1 MKQFCIL
8 VVVLL
13 VSGIASAVQADNF
26 GISGEELARRVYDRD
41 DGNDTG
47 GRMEMILKSD
57 SGKETVREME
67 VYIKDYGKLQ
77 KRLVRFVSPAS
88 IKGTG
93 LLSYELENGETEQFL
108 YLPALRRVRRV
119 AGEQKDRNFANS
131 DFTYEDLEGRRDVE
145 LDTHRVIGRDKLL
158 GYNCLKLESVPLDP
172 KKSEYSKR
180 ITWVMGDTYLILRV
194 DFYDKK
200 DVLSKRLSVEKIEE
214 IQNIWTHRKSV
225 MTDLQ
230 SNHQTTLKLLNI
242 SYNSGV
248 DDGIFSK
255 RYLEKQ

>member
-1 MKQFCIL
+1 MKKYFISVITLFVIGL
-8 VVVLL
+8 V
-13 VSGIASAVQADNF
+13 APVQAEDF
-26 GISGEELARRVYDRD
+26 GITGEELARRVYDRN
-41 DGNDTG
+41 DGSDAA
-47 GRMEMILKSD
+47 GRMQMSLVSS

-67 VYIKDYGKLQ
+67 VFIKDYEKRQ
-77 KRLVRFVSPAS
+77 KRLVRFLSPAS

-93 LLSYELENGETEQFL
+93 LLSSELESGETEQFL

-145 LDTHRVIGRDKLL
+145 LDTHRVVGREKLL
-158 GYNCLKLESVPLDP
+158 GYNCLKLESVPRDSS
-172 KKSEYSKR
+172 KSEYSKR
-180 ITWVMGDTYLILRV
+180 ITWVMGDTYLILRT
-194 DFYDKK
+194 DFYNKK
-200 DVLSKRLSVEKIEE
+200 GEPSKRLNVERIEE
-214 IQNIWTHRKSV
+214 IQNIWTHRLSV

-230 SNHQTTLKLLNI
+230 SNHQTKLKLLDI
-242 SYNSGV
+242 SYDTGV